1 MKTEAGTVRVKPE
14 PKVKPE
20 PRSSSRRASG
30 DSEGGLLGAA
40 TPPKQKAVPK
50 KKPAAK
56 KKAPAKKAKPK
67 KGPGVDLRT
76 AKAKEKSSKVLGG
89 LMENAVDP
97 DSWRGKM

>member
-1 MKTEAGTVRVKPE
+1 M
-14 PKVKPE
+14 KPE

-40 TPPKQKAVPK
+40 TPP
-50 KKPAAK
+50 K